1 MINIINK
8 PKEKGI
14 SLFNIFLISIGTNK
28 GVLVDTVSLIVKLY
42 KFELGLFLGK
52 ESKDGKKTRQK
63 IKESKNTYA
72 SA

>member
-28 GVLVDTVSLIVKLY
+28 GVLVDTISLIIKLY

-52 ESKDGKKTRQK
+52 ESKDGKKTKQE
-63 IKESKNTYA
+63 IKKSKSYDA
-72 SA
+72 FA

>member
-14 SLFNIFLISIGTNK
+14 NLFNIFLISIGTNK

-52 ESKDGKKTRQK
+52 ESKDGKKTRQEL
-63 IKESKNTYA
+63 KESKNYDA
-72 SA
+72 FA